1 MEGFDP
7 KQQSQGLGD
16 TIAKFTHATGLDVV
30 ADKVAKA
37 LGAEDCGCNRRRE
50 KLNELIP
57 FNKKENIPLVSLP
70 TTFVIKRNLSIQVD
84 GELVRY
90 NKEEKV
96 KLNFNY
102 QIHNLEEFISYIDE
116 KLELNSTEL
125 SELLNDKEIL
135 YKSFQLEPDN
145 AFSIVIPNSENVS
158 WAISKEELFKII

>member
-57 FNKKENIPLVSLP
+57 FNKKENIPPVPLP

-96 KLNFNY
+96 Y
-102 QIHNLEEFISYIDE
+102 VS
-116 KLELNSTEL
+116 SWEL
-125 SELLNDKEIL
+125 S
-135 YKSFQLEPDN
+135 FR
-145 AFSIVIPNSENVS
+145 V
-158 WAISKEELFKII
+158 

>member
-57 FNKKENIPLVSLP
+57 FNLLYNDGMIDLIAPNYQNFIGFQKAIEELCSKKKNFNDLAFL
-70 TTFVIKRNLSIQVD
+70 LSI
-84 GELVRY
+84 L
-90 NKEEKV
+90 
-96 KLNFNY
+96 
-102 QIHNLEEFISYIDE
+102 
-116 KLELNSTEL
+116 
-125 SELLNDKEIL
+125 
-135 YKSFQLEPDN
+135 
-145 AFSIVIPNSENVS
+145 
-158 WAISKEELFKII
+158 